1 MDKDVIR
8 REVAEE
14 LQAQYDSRLREVKK
28 QKSQAEEELE
38 SAAERWRGERRK
50 LNAEIDRLESA
61 LSTARDSSSRRVP
74 PAAGPPAVDPLELA
88 KIREASEERL
98 RKASS
103 EWETERA
110 RLCSQI
116 ARLERAVAEAIE
128 RSSNSIRSTQPIK
141 EQFEAQLEDAAKS
154 RLELEQDFLRAKGT
168 WDEERKK
175 LAGEIIKLRRLAPPS
190 KALEAKE
197 KLEQL
202 RGRKESLEELRIKEL
217 EDHLSKAREEV
228 QQYHQVSMQA
238 RETAKAEFEPR
249 FEQLRHELDA
259 AHTEIQQL
267 RRALTESHDRVSAEV
282 VDQLR
287 IQYNSKMQEISHQK
301 TQMAQEL
308 QAATAMLQT
317 ERSRFSREASHGAD
331 HAAIQ
336 AEVERVG
343 RIIEAIAALMEDPA
357 TDLSTVIR
365 KNVEK
370 AELDAYLKGI
380 LFSQAHR

>member
-1 MDKDVIR
+1 MDKDVVR
-8 REVAEE
+8 REISEE
-14 LQAQYDSRLREVKK
+14 LQAQYDSRLREVRK
-28 QKSQAEEELE
+28 QKSHAEEELE
-38 SAAERWRGERRK
+38 SASERWRGERRK
-50 LNAEIDRLESA
+50 LNGEIDRLEAA
-61 LSTARDSSSRRVP
+61 LSAARDASSRRAPAVAG
-74 PAAGPPAVDPLELA
+74 PAAIDPLEIA
-88 KIREASEERL
+88 RIREASEERL
-98 RKASS
+98 RKAGAD
-103 EWETERA
+103 WETERT

-128 RSSNSIRSTQPIK
+128 RSSNPMRSTQPIK
-141 EQFEAQLEDAAKS
+141 EQFEAQLGEAAKS
-154 RLELEQDFLRAKGT
+154 RLELEQDFLRAKGV

-175 LAGEIIKLRRLAPPS
+175 LASEIIKLRRLAPPS

-202 RGRKESLEELRIKEL
+202 RGRKETLEELRIKEL

-238 RETAKAEFEPR
+238 RETAQAEFAPR
-249 FEQLRHELDA
+249 FDQLRRELEA
-259 AHTEIQQL
+259 AHAEIQQL

-287 IQYNSKMQEISHQK
+287 IQYDCKMQEISQQK

-308 QAATAMLQT
+308 QAATAMLQA
-317 ERSRFSREASHGAD
+317 ERSRFSSEASQGSD
-331 HAAIQ
+331 PEAIA

-343 RIIEAIAALMEDPA
+343 RIIETIADLIGDPA

-380 LFSQAHR
+380 LFSQGHR